1 MGRRANNL
9 DGKQWIKNS
18 LSVWQG
24 PIRSPE
30 ERRLGHPAVFPVELV
45 KKIIGSLVYID
56 PGKPSPVIFD
66 PFGGTATTLV
76 AAMEKGISA
85 VGFELGEEYWLKG
98 VQRLRAGEDWAVQ
111 KEDNREL
118 VLNKQG
124 ALVKWLRG
132 DARELGKQIPSE
144 SLNLTVTSPPYWDIM
159 NQKRSADGKK
169 NRPYSADKNDFSNIE
184 DYGQFLKVQQL
195 IFSRIFSGTVEGG
208 YLVVVV
214 MDLRKGKDFFPLHID
229 YCKMLQE
236 VGFTLDDIIIWDRS
250 QEYNNLRPLGYPSVF
265 RVNKVHE
272 YLLVL
277 QRR

>member
-1 MGRRANNL
+1 VGRRANNL

-30 ERRLGHPAVFPVELV
+30 ERKFGHPAVYPVELV
-45 KKIIGSLVYID
+45 KKIIGSLVYIA
-56 PGKPSPVIFD
+56 PEKPPPLIFD
-66 PFGGTATTLV
+66 PFGGIGTTLV

-85 VGFELGEEYWLKG
+85 VGFELGQEYWQKG
-98 VQRLRAGEDWAVQ
+98 VQRLKAKDNWVVQ
-111 KEDNREL
+111 KENNREL
-118 VLNKQG
+118 VLNNQG
-124 ALVKWLRG
+124 AQIKWFRG
-132 DARELGKQIPSE
+132 DARDLGKEISPE

-159 NQKRSADGKK
+159 NQKRTADGKES
-169 NRPYSADKNDFSNIE
+169 RPYSEDKKDFSNIK
-184 DYGQFLKVQQL
+184 DYGQFIKDQNL
-195 IFSRIFSGTVEGG
+195 IFSRIFSGTVIGG

-229 YCKMLQE
+229 YCRMLQE

>member
-1 MGRRANNL
+1 MRRRANNL

-30 ERRLGHPAVFPVELV
+30 ERKFGHPAVFPVELV
-45 KKIIGSLVYID
+45 KKIIDSLVCIA
-56 PGKPSPVIFD
+56 PEKPPPLIFD
-66 PFGGTATTLV
+66 PFGGTGTTLV

-85 VGFELGEEYWLKG
+85 VGFELGQEFWQKG
-98 VQRLRAGEDWAVQ
+98 VQRLRAKDNWVVQ
-111 KEDNREL
+111 KENTREL
-118 VLNKQG
+118 VLNNQG
-124 ALVKWLRG
+124 AQIKWFRG
-132 DARELGKQIPSE
+132 DARDLGKEISPE

-159 NQKRSADGKK
+159 NQKRTADGKES
-169 NRPYSADKNDFSNIE
+169 RPYSEDKKDFSNIK
-184 DYGQFLKVQQL
+184 DYGQFIKDQNL
-195 IFSRIFSGTVEGG
+195 IFSRIFSGTVIGG

>member
-30 ERRLGHPAVFPVELV
+30 ERKFGHPAVYPVELV
-45 KKIIGSLVYID
+45 KKIIGSLVYIA
-56 PGKPSPVIFD
+56 PEKPPPLIFD
-66 PFGGTATTLV
+66 PFGGIGTTLV

-85 VGFELGEEYWLKG
+85 VGFELGQEYWQKG
-98 VQRLRAGEDWAVQ
+98 VQRLKAKDNWVVQ
-111 KEDNREL
+111 KENNREL
-118 VLNKQG
+118 VLNNQG
-124 ALVKWLRG
+124 AQIKWFRG
-132 DARELGKQIPSE
+132 DARDLGKEISPE

-159 NQKRSADGKK
+159 NQKRTADGKES
-169 NRPYSADKNDFSNIE
+169 RPYSEDKKDFSNIK
-184 DYGQFLKVQQL
+184 DYGQFIKDQNL
-195 IFSRIFSGTVEGG
+195 IFSRIFSGTVIGG

-229 YCKMLQE
+229 YCRMLQE

>member
-30 ERRLGHPAVFPVELV
+30 ERKFGHPAVYPVELV
-45 KKIIGSLVYID
+45 KKIIGSLVYIA
-56 PGKPSPVIFD
+56 PEKPPPLIFD
-66 PFGGTATTLV
+66 PFGGIGTTLV

-85 VGFELGEEYWLKG
+85 VGFELGQEYWQKG
-98 VQRLRAGEDWAVQ
+98 VQRLKAKDNWVVQ
-111 KEDNREL
+111 KENNREL
-118 VLNKQG
+118 VLNNQG
-124 ALVKWLRG
+124 AQIKWFRG
-132 DARELGKQIPSE
+132 DARDLGKEISPE

-159 NQKRSADGKK
+159 NQKRTADGKES
-169 NRPYSADKNDFSNIE
+169 RPYSEDKKDFSNIK
-184 DYGQFLKVQQL
+184 DYGQFIKDQNL
-195 IFSRIFSGTVEGG
+195 IFSRIFSGTVIGG
-208 YLVVVV
+208 YLVVAV

-229 YCKMLQE
+229 YCRMLQE

>member
-1 MGRRANNL
+1 MRRRANNL

-30 ERRLGHPAVFPVELV
+30 ERKFGHPAVFPVELV
-45 KKIIGSLVYID
+45 KKIIDSLVCIA
-56 PGKPSPVIFD
+56 PEKPPPLIFD
-66 PFGGTATTLV
+66 PFGGTGTTLV

-85 VGFELGEEYWLKG
+85 VGFELGQEFWQKG
-98 VQRLRAGEDWAVQ
+98 VQRLRAKDNWVVQ
-111 KEDNREL
+111 KENTREL
-118 VLNKQG
+118 VLNNQG
-124 ALVKWLRG
+124 AQIKWFRG
-132 DARELGKQIPSE
+132 DARDLGKEISPE
-144 SLNLTVTSPPYWDIM
+144 ILNLTVTSPPYWDIM
-159 NQKRSADGKK
+159 DQKRTADGKES
-169 NRPYSADKNDFSNIE
+169 RPYSEDKKDFSNIK
-184 DYGQFLKVQQL
+184 DYGQFIKDQNL
-195 IFSRIFSGTVEGG
+195 IFSRIFSGTVIGG